1 LNIQSQIFSFLYN
14 ILLIPFYLTQIILKN
29 VSKDLKEF
37 LEIREKEK
45 KSFYPFTTK
54 VEAIWLHASSVGELD
69 QCKALAKEIK
79 SKNKN
84 QYILQTVFSKSVKPN
99 QYDLLNTNE
108 TIHLPLD
115 FYSNYDWIFKVFKP
129 KTIVLMAWDTWP
141 NLIYKAK
148 REKVPVYLC
157 SANWDEKSKRQ
168 NLLLKIFT
176 RNLFQNLSGI
186 GTVNNESSESFK
198 KFLNDKIQI
207 KVTGDSRFDS
217 VVDKIVSQKKNQ
229 NVNLELLK
237 QNKIL
242 ILASTYKECDDILL
256 PLLKDII
263 EEKYFVWIFPHKI
276 DQERI
281 LSIESKLIDLGITY
295 SKYSNLD
302 WKKLKPEKVILFDK
316 LGILAHAYKYAKIAY
331 IGGAMHNKIHN
342 VLEPAYFGL
351 GLISG
356 PRFQNSNDAIQF
368 QKYSGLKVIQNS
380 KDFFNSM
387 KSFENKDFYRYIKNT
402 NSNYVI
408 SGKGSSARFVKE
420 FLNQFL

>member
-1 LNIQSQIFSFLYN
+1 MEIQSYIFAFFYN
-14 ILLIPFYLTQIILKN
+14 ILLIPFYLIQFLLKKF
-29 VSKDLKEF
+29 SKNANEF

-45 KSFYPFTTK
+45 KSFYPFVNK
-54 VEAIWLHASSVGELD
+54 AESIWLHASSVGELD

-84 QYILQTVFSKSVKPN
+84 QFILQTVFSKSVKPN
-99 QYDLLNTNE
+99 QYDRVFTDE

-115 FYSNYDWIFKVFKP
+115 FYFSYDWVFKVFKP
-129 KTIVLMAWDTWP
+129 KVIVLMAWDTWP

-148 REKVPVYLC
+148 REKVAIYLC

-168 NLLLKIFT
+168 NLIINIFIK
-176 RNLFQNLSGI
+176 NLFQNLSGI
-186 GTVNNESSESFK
+186 GTVNNESNEKFK
-198 KFLNDKIQI
+198 KFLNQKITI
-207 KVTGDSRFDS
+207 KTIGDSRFDS
-217 VVDKIVSQKKNQ
+217 VIDKINNQKENQ
-229 NVNLELLK
+229 NYNLELIK

-242 ILASTYKECDDILL
+242 ILASTYKECDEILF
-256 PLLKDII
+256 PFLKDII
-263 EEKYFVWIFPHKI
+263 KQKYFVWIFPHKV
-276 DQERI
+276 DENRI
-281 LSIESKLIDLGITY
+281 VEIQTKLKSLSVNYT
-295 SKYSNLD
+295 KYSEIN
-302 WKKLKPEKVILFDK
+302 WKKLKLEEVILFDK

-331 IGGAMHNKIHN
+331 IGGAIHNKIHN

-356 PRFQNSNDAIQF
+356 PKIQNSNDAIQF

-380 KDFFNSM
+380 KEFLTSI

-402 NSNYVI
+402 NSSYVI

-420 FLNQFL
+420 FLIPYL